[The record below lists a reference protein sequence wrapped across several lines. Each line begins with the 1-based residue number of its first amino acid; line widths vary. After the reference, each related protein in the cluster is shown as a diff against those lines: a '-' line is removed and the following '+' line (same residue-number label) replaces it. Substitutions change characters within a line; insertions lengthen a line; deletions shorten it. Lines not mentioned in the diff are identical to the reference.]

1 METENLESF
10 YFKDTV
16 DGTEHDYRLTCNDGK
31 YEVENDGLLIA
42 ELAFFED
49 WKQVSGEP
57 LTDSVLAAITEKIEN
72 HNK

>member
-1 METENLESF
+1 MESENLESF

-16 DGTEHDYRLTCNDGK
+16 GGTEHDYRLTCNNGQ

-42 ELAFFED
+42 TLAFFED
-49 WKQVSGEP
+49 WKQVAGEP
-57 LTDSVLAAITEKIEN
+57 LPERVLTAITENIEN

>member
-1 METENLESF
+1 MESENLASF

-16 DGTEHDYRLTCNDGK
+16 DGTEHDYRLTCNNGQ

-42 ELAFFED
+42 TLAFFGD
-49 WKQVSGEP
+49 WKQVAGEP
-57 LTDSVLAAITEKIEN
+57 LHDSVLAAITEQIEN